1 MNMGAKQYLRDFRR
15 DFEWKKKEALRI
27 KVLQRTQVKQQRE
40 RKVTVEEILSDS
52 SPGKS
57 DSHMKLKLLV
67 AKDPK
72 IFETRVY
79 IQQDLVDIL
88 CLLW

>member
-1 MNMGAKQYLRDFRR
+1 M
-15 DFEWKKKEALRI
+15 
-27 KVLQRTQVKQQRE
+27 
-40 RKVTVEEILSDS
+40 VEEILSDS

-79 IQQDLVDIL
+79 TQQDLVDICAL
-88 CLLW
+88 YGKERVKTKPKTEL